1 VALAAVSVLD
11 DRLSIRT
18 ALERTA
24 GRGYAY
30 VPEVLTASFR
40 DVIDREIDRGPWRRF
55 DEPHGTVR
63 MQIEGFDVD
72 MPMDGFEA
80 IASLRSELERL
91 VRRDGAAIRGLRTW
105 RPNEAGAVRYQPAA
119 AGISAHMDGKWY
131 RRLVVV
137 VTVRGTAP
145 FSIHETRDGPAVASW
160 TANAGGMTLMRAPG
174 LAGARD
180 GRPFHSIPGPRD
192 GTRISL
198 ALRMAVD
205 RDRSHGGG

>member
-1 VALAAVSVLD
+1 VSVFAD
-11 DRLSIRT
+11 GLSIRT
-18 ALERTA
+18 ALEQAAR
-24 GRGYAY
+24 RGYAY
-30 VPEVLTASFR
+30 VPDALGASFR
-40 DVIDREIDRGPWRRF
+40 DVLDREIDRGPWQPF
-55 DEPHGTVR
+55 DEPHGKVR
-63 MQIEGFDVD
+63 MQIEGFDVE

-80 IASLRSELERL
+80 IATLRDELERL
-91 VRRDGAAIRGLRTW
+91 VRREGAAVRGLRTW
-105 RPNEAGAVRYQPAA
+105 RPNEAGAVRYRPAA

-145 FSIHETRDGPAVASW
+145 FSVHRKREGPAVATW

-180 GRPFHSIPGPRD
+180 GRPFHSIPGPKD
-192 GTRISL
+192 GTRVSL

-205 RDRSHGGG
+205 RGRAGGAG